1 MSYTKYI
8 ENYMIKFKDEIS
20 YLNCR
25 KEYLELEINK
35 DVSFLIF
42 IQSGLSHKYEWH
54 VEKISKIMT
63 DNNIFSPI
71 YATTTDATATN
82 YNYFVVSQ
90 PNTSTLAANIYG
102 GSIYTNSGVLDDLQL
117 YSSLDYKF
125 PMDVNKINKIKK
137 KKEELPPDDPIE
149 DRFSILDL

>member
-1 MSYTKYI
+1 
-8 ENYMIKFKDEIS
+8 
-20 YLNCR
+20 
-25 KEYLELEINK
+25 
-35 DVSFLIF
+35 
-42 IQSGLSHKYEWH
+42 
-54 VEKISKIMT
+54 MT

-71 YATTTDATATN
+71 HATTTDATATN
-82 YNYFVVSQ
+82 YNYFVASQ